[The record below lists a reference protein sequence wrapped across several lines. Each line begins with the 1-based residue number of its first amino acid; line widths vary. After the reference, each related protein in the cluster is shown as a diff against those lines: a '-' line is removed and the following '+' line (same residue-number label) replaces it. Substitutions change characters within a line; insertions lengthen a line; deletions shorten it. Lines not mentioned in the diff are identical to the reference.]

1 MNLSDII
8 RQNVKFVEDSQVTV
22 KVDRPFDQVVISSDT
37 DEDEWVSL
45 QGDDAERFI
54 KEADELYEKAGDV
67 SLQECYEHLA
77 YDYLDLLN

>member
-8 RQNVKFVEDSQVTV
+8 RQNVEFVSNSQVSV
-22 KVDRPFDQVVISSDT
+22 KVDRSMSQVVISSDT
-37 DEDEWVSL
+37 DEDEYVAL
-45 QGDDAERFI
+45 QGHDADNFI
-54 KEADELYEKAGDV
+54 EEADKLFEQVGDV